1 MEGIYDSSLT
11 FGASLKL
18 PCLIGLEKQ
27 GFEYLLILTLFF
39 FQLKI
44 EFLGSNKTFGVTMA
58 TIKL

>member
-18 PCLIGLEKQ
+18 PCLIGLGKQ
-27 GFEYLLILTLFF
+27 GFEFF
-39 FQLKI
+39 NFNTIFQLKI

>member
-18 PCLIGLEKQ
+18 QCLIGVEKQ
-27 GFEYLLILTLFF
+27 GFEFLNFNII
-39 FQLKI
+39 FQSKI
-44 EFLGSNKTFGVTMA
+44 EFSGSNKTFGVTMA

>member
-1 MEGIYDSSLT
+1 MEGICDSSLT

-27 GFEYLLILTLFF
+27 GFEFF
-39 FQLKI
+39 SFNIIFQSKI
-44 EFLGSNKTFGVTMA
+44 EFSDSNKTFGVTMA

>member
-1 MEGIYDSSLT
+1 MEGICDSSLT

-18 PCLIGLEKQ
+18 QCLIGHEKQ
-27 GFEYLLILTLFF
+27 GVKFYNFNII

-44 EFLGSNKTFGVTMA
+44 EFSGSNKTFGFTMA

>member
-27 GFEYLLILTLFF
+27 GFEFF
-39 FQLKI
+39 SFNIIFQSKI
-44 EFLGSNKTFGVTMA
+44 EFLGSNKSFGVTMA

>member
-1 MEGIYDSSLT
+1 MEELYDSSLK

-27 GFEYLLILTLFF
+27 GFEFF
-39 FQLKI
+39 NFNIIFQSKI
-44 EFLGSNKTFGVTMA
+44 EFSGSKKTFGVTMA